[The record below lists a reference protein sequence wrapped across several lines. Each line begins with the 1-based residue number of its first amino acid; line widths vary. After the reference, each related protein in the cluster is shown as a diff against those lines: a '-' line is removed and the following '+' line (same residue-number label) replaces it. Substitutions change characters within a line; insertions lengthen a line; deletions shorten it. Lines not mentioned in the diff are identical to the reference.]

1 VHRAA
6 CLPPA
11 PCVARFPHFWGPA
24 PAAKYTYNRCV

>member
-1 VHRAA
+1 MTLHRAA

-24 PAAKYTYNRCV
+24 PAAEYT